1 MAFNKWKTGGR
12 LKLEWRYVICPL
24 AFLIVLWVA
33 ASFTGHWATEENP
46 YRSYALQAC
55 AWLDGRL
62 DLGKDYPW
70 LELAIYEGKYYVSFP
85 PFPSLVLL
93 PFAAVLGTN
102 TPDHWISLGFSIIG
116 IIYAIRL
123 YRAITGTYEM
133 AEQYV
138 LFLFL
143 GNGYLFIALQG
154 GWVWYMAQTMCFTFS
169 LMSLFYAA
177 NKHIGRAL
185 AFLACAFGCRPMVVA
200 YIPLIL
206 MLGTE
211 KASVKTWIRKGYRL
225 IPACMIIGF
234 YLMLNAARFDN
245 PFEFG
250 HNHLPE
256 FVRSTE
262 GQFSLNYATK
272 NFNQLFR
279 LPQTGGEHGML
290 IYDTYDCMAFW
301 LIDPIIVSFMVTWLY
316 ALTRK
321 RKACGLNLIIVP
333 ATTCVHLMIVCCHKT
348 MGGYQFGNRY
358 IVDMLPYVFYG
369 LITYKQGVGK
379 AEWLNNPLFALG
391 FSINL
396 IGTVSTY
403 NHSRSA
409 PRERKGMAD
418 AHRRQSLQE

>member
-1 MAFNKWKTGGR
+1 MAFNKWKTGDR

-24 AFLIVLWVA
+24 TFLIVLWVA

-55 AWLDGRL
+55 AWLNGRL

-133 AEQYV
+133 AERYV

-169 LMSLFYAA
+169 LMSLFHAA
-177 NKHIGRAL
+177 KKHIGRAF

-234 YLMLNAARFDN
+234 YLMLNVARFDN

-250 HNHLPE
+250 HTHLPE

-262 GQFSLNYATK
+262 GQFSLNYASK
-272 NFNQLFR
+272 NFKQLFR

-321 RKACGLNLIIVP
+321 RKAYGLNLIIVP

-369 LITYKQGVGK
+369 LITYKQDAGK
-379 AEWLNNPLFALG
+379 AEWLNNSLFALG

-403 NHSRSA
+403 NHWI
-409 PRERKGMAD
+409 
-418 AHRRQSLQE
+418 

>member
-46 YRSYALQAC
+46 YRSYALQTC
-55 AWLDGRL
+55 AWLNGRL

-93 PFAAVLGTN
+93 PFVAVWGTN

-123 YRAITGTYEM
+123 YHAITGTYEM
-133 AEQYV
+133 AERYV

-177 NKHIGRAL
+177 NKHIGRAF

-234 YLMLNAARFDN
+234 YLMLNVTRFDN

-279 LPQTGGEHGML
+279 LPKTGGEHGML

-333 ATTCVHLMIVCCHKT
+333 ATICVHLMIVCCHKT

-403 NHSRSA
+403 NHWI
-409 PRERKGMAD
+409 
-418 AHRRQSLQE
+418 

>member
-55 AWLDGRL
+55 AWLNGRL

-102 TPDHWISLGFSIIG
+102 TPDHWISLGFSMIG

-169 LMSLFYAA
+169 LMSLFHAA
-177 NKHIGRAL
+177 NKHIGRAF

-211 KASVKTWIRKGYRL
+211 KASVKTWMRKGYRL

-250 HNHLPE
+250 HTHLPE

-272 NFNQLFR
+272 NFKQLFR
-279 LPQTGGEHGML
+279 LPQTGGEHGMM

-301 LIDPIIVSFMVTWLY
+301 LIDPIIVSFMVMWLY

-321 RKACGLNLIIVP
+321 RKAYGLSLIIVP
-333 ATTCVHLMIVCCHKT
+333 ATICVHLMIVCCHKT

-403 NHSRSA
+403 NHWI
-409 PRERKGMAD
+409 
-418 AHRRQSLQE
+418 

>member
-1 MAFNKWKTGGR
+1 MALNKWKTGGR

-55 AWLDGRL
+55 AWLNGRL

-133 AEQYV
+133 AERYV

-234 YLMLNAARFDN
+234 YLMLNVARFDN

-250 HNHLPE
+250 HTHLPE

-272 NFNQLFR
+272 NFKQLFR
-279 LPQTGGEHGML
+279 LPQTGGEHGMM

-321 RKACGLNLIIVP
+321 RKAYGLNLIIVP
-333 ATTCVHLMIVCCHKT
+333 ATICVHLMIVCCHKT

-403 NHSRSA
+403 NHWI
-409 PRERKGMAD
+409 
-418 AHRRQSLQE
+418 

>member
-93 PFAAVLGTN
+93 PFAAVWGTN

-123 YRAITGTYEM
+123 YRAITGTHEM

-169 LMSLFYAA
+169 LMSLFHAA
-177 NKHIGRAL
+177 NKHIGRAF
-185 AFLACAFGCRPMVVA
+185 AFLACAFGCRPMVVV

-211 KASVKTWIRKGYRL
+211 KASVKTWMRKGYRL

-234 YLMLNAARFDN
+234 YLMLNVARFDN

-250 HNHLPE
+250 HTHLPE

-333 ATTCVHLMIVCCHKT
+333 ATICVHLMIVCCHKT

-403 NHSRSA
+403 NHWI
-409 PRERKGMAD
+409 
-418 AHRRQSLQE
+418 

>member
-12 LKLEWRYVICPL
+12 LKLEWRCVICPL

-55 AWLDGRL
+55 AWLNGRL

-102 TPDHWISLGFSIIG
+102 TPDHWISLGFSMIG

-250 HNHLPE
+250 HTHLPE

-272 NFNQLFR
+272 NFKQLFR

-333 ATTCVHLMIVCCHKT
+333 AAICVHLMIVCCHKT

-403 NHSRSA
+403 NHWI
-409 PRERKGMAD
+409 
-418 AHRRQSLQE
+418 

>member
-12 LKLEWRYVICPL
+12 LKLEWRCVICPL

-55 AWLDGRL
+55 AWLNGRL

-70 LELAIYEGKYYVSFP
+70 LELAIYEEKYYVSFP

-102 TPDHWISLGFSIIG
+102 TPDHWISLGFSMIG

-133 AEQYV
+133 AERYV

-234 YLMLNAARFDN
+234 YLMLNVARFDN

-290 IYDTYDCMAFW
+290 IYDTYDCMAF
-301 LIDPIIVSFMVTWLY
+301 L
-316 ALTRK
+316 
-321 RKACGLNLIIVP
+321 
-333 ATTCVHLMIVCCHKT
+333 
-348 MGGYQFGNRY
+348 
-358 IVDMLPYVFYG
+358 
-369 LITYKQGVGK
+369 
-379 AEWLNNPLFALG
+379 
-391 FSINL
+391 
-396 IGTVSTY
+396 
-403 NHSRSA
+403 
-409 PRERKGMAD
+409 AD
-418 AHRRQSLQE
+418 

>member
-93 PFAAVLGTN
+93 PFAAVWGTN

-169 LMSLFYAA
+169 LMSLFHAA
-177 NKHIGRAL
+177 NKHIGRAF

-250 HNHLPE
+250 HTHLPE

-321 RKACGLNLIIVP
+321 RKACGLSLIIVP
-333 ATTCVHLMIVCCHKT
+333 ATICVHLMIVCCHKT

-403 NHSRSA
+403 NHWI
-409 PRERKGMAD
+409 
-418 AHRRQSLQE
+418 

>member
-1 MAFNKWKTGGR
+1 MAFNKWKTGDR

-55 AWLDGRL
+55 AWLNGRL

-93 PFAAVLGTN
+93 PFAAVWGTN

-123 YRAITGTYEM
+123 YHAITGTYEM
-133 AEQYV
+133 AERYV

-169 LMSLFYAA
+169 LMSLFHAA
-177 NKHIGRAL
+177 KKHIGRAF

-211 KASVKTWIRKGYRL
+211 KASVKTWMRKGYRL

-234 YLMLNAARFDN
+234 YLMLNVARFDN

-272 NFNQLFR
+272 NFKQLFR

-403 NHSRSA
+403 NHWI
-409 PRERKGMAD
+409 
-418 AHRRQSLQE
+418 

>member
-93 PFAAVLGTN
+93 PFAAVWGTN

-169 LMSLFYAA
+169 LMSLFHAA
-177 NKHIGRAL
+177 NKHIGRAF
-185 AFLACAFGCRPMVVA
+185 AFLACAFGCRPMVVV

-211 KASVKTWIRKGYRL
+211 KASVKTWMRKGYRL

-234 YLMLNAARFDN
+234 YLMLNVARFDN

-250 HNHLPE
+250 HTHLPE

-333 ATTCVHLMIVCCHKT
+333 ATICVHLMIVCCHKT

-403 NHSRSA
+403 NHWI
-409 PRERKGMAD
+409 
-418 AHRRQSLQE
+418 

>member
-1 MAFNKWKTGGR
+1 M
-12 LKLEWRYVICPL
+12 
-24 AFLIVLWVA
+24 LWVA

-177 NKHIGRAL
+177 NKHIGRAF

-250 HNHLPE
+250 HTHLPE

-272 NFNQLFR
+272 NFKQLFR

-321 RKACGLNLIIVP
+321 RKAYGLNLIIVP
-333 ATTCVHLMIVCCHKT
+333 ATICVHLMIVCCHKT

-369 LITYKQGVGK
+369 LITYKQGVWK

-403 NHSRSA
+403 NHWI
-409 PRERKGMAD
+409 
-418 AHRRQSLQE
+418 

>member
-55 AWLDGRL
+55 AWLNGRL

-102 TPDHWISLGFSIIG
+102 TPDHWISLGFSMIG

-133 AEQYV
+133 AERYV

-169 LMSLFYAA
+169 LMSLFHAA
-177 NKHIGRAL
+177 KKHIGRAF

-200 YIPLIL
+200 YISLIL

-211 KASVKTWIRKGYRL
+211 KASVKTWMRKGYRL

-234 YLMLNAARFDN
+234 YLILNATRFDN

-250 HNHLPE
+250 HTHLPE

-262 GQFSLNYATK
+262 GQFSLSYATK
-272 NFNQLFR
+272 NFKQLFR

-321 RKACGLNLIIVP
+321 RKAYGLNLIIVP
-333 ATTCVHLMIVCCHKT
+333 ATICVHLMIVCCHKT

-369 LITYKQGVGK
+369 LITYKQGAGK

-403 NHSRSA
+403 NHWI
-409 PRERKGMAD
+409 
-418 AHRRQSLQE
+418 

>member
-93 PFAAVLGTN
+93 PFAAVWGTN

-169 LMSLFYAA
+169 LMSLFHAA
-177 NKHIGRAL
+177 NKHIGRAF

-245 PFEFG
+245 PFEIG
-250 HNHLPE
+250 HTHLPE

-321 RKACGLNLIIVP
+321 RKACGLSLIIVP
-333 ATTCVHLMIVCCHKT
+333 ATICVHLMIVCCHKT

-403 NHSRSA
+403 NHWI
-409 PRERKGMAD
+409 
-418 AHRRQSLQE
+418 

>member
-1 MAFNKWKTGGR
+1 MALNKWKTGDR

-55 AWLDGRL
+55 AWLNGRL

-93 PFAAVLGTN
+93 PFAAVWGTN
-102 TPDHWISLGFSIIG
+102 TPDHWISLGFSMIG

-123 YRAITGTYEM
+123 YHAITGTYEM
-133 AEQYV
+133 AERYV

-177 NKHIGRAL
+177 NKRIGRAF
-185 AFLACAFGCRPMVVA
+185 AFLSCAFGCRPMVVV

-211 KASVKTWIRKGYRL
+211 KASVKTWMRKGYRL

-272 NFNQLFR
+272 NFKQLFR

-301 LIDPIIVSFMVTWLY
+301 LIDPMIVSFMVTWLY

-403 NHSRSA
+403 NHWI
-409 PRERKGMAD
+409 
-418 AHRRQSLQE
+418 

>member
-93 PFAAVLGTN
+93 PFAAVWGMN

-123 YRAITGTYEM
+123 YHAITGTYEM

-177 NKHIGRAL
+177 NKHIGRAF

-211 KASVKTWIRKGYRL
+211 KASVKTWMRKGYRL

-245 PFEFG
+245 PLEFG
-250 HNHLPE
+250 HTHLPE
-256 FVRSTE
+256 FVRSAE

-403 NHSRSA
+403 NHWI
-409 PRERKGMAD
+409 
-418 AHRRQSLQE
+418 

>member
-55 AWLDGRL
+55 AWLNGRL

-93 PFAAVLGTN
+93 PFAAVWGTN

-177 NKHIGRAL
+177 NKHIGRAF

-234 YLMLNAARFDN
+234 YLMLNVARFDN

-250 HNHLPE
+250 HTHLPE

-272 NFNQLFR
+272 NFKQLFR
-279 LPQTGGEHGML
+279 LPQTGGEHGMM

-301 LIDPIIVSFMVTWLY
+301 LIDPIIVSFMVMWLY

-333 ATTCVHLMIVCCHKT
+333 ATICVHLIVCCHKT

-403 NHSRSA
+403 NHWI
-409 PRERKGMAD
+409 
-418 AHRRQSLQE
+418 

>member
-1 MAFNKWKTGGR
+1 MGRWHKMAFNKWKTGGR

-55 AWLDGRL
+55 AWLNGRL
-62 DLGKDYPW
+62 DLEKDYPW

-225 IPACMIIGF
+225 IPACTIIGF
-234 YLMLNAARFDN
+234 YLMLNVARFDN

-250 HNHLPE
+250 HTHLPE

-272 NFNQLFR
+272 NFKQLFR
-279 LPQTGGEHGML
+279 LPQTGGEHGMM

-301 LIDPIIVSFMVTWLY
+301 LIDPIIVSFMVMWLY

-333 ATTCVHLMIVCCHKT
+333 ATICVHLMIVCCHKT

-403 NHSRSA
+403 NHWI
-409 PRERKGMAD
+409 
-418 AHRRQSLQE
+418 

>member
-403 NHSRSA
+403 NHWI
-409 PRERKGMAD
+409 
-418 AHRRQSLQE
+418 

>member
-70 LELAIYEGKYYVSFP
+70 LELAIYGGKYYVSFP

-93 PFAAVLGTN
+93 PFAAVWGAN

-177 NKHIGRAL
+177 NKHIGRAF

-211 KASVKTWIRKGYRL
+211 KASVKTWMRKGYRL

-333 ATTCVHLMIVCCHKT
+333 ATICVHLMIVCCHKT

-403 NHSRSA
+403 NHWI
-409 PRERKGMAD
+409 
-418 AHRRQSLQE
+418 

>member
-1 MAFNKWKTGGR
+1 
-12 LKLEWRYVICPL
+12 
-24 AFLIVLWVA
+24 
-33 ASFTGHWATEENP
+33 
-46 YRSYALQAC
+46 
-55 AWLDGRL
+55 
-62 DLGKDYPW
+62 
-70 LELAIYEGKYYVSFP
+70 
-85 PFPSLVLL
+85 
-93 PFAAVLGTN
+93 
-102 TPDHWISLGFSIIG
+102 
-116 IIYAIRL
+116 
-123 YRAITGTYEM
+123 M

-169 LMSLFYAA
+169 LMSLFHAA
-177 NKHIGRAL
+177 NKHIGRAF

-250 HNHLPE
+250 HTHLPE

-321 RKACGLNLIIVP
+321 RKACGLCLIIVP
-333 ATTCVHLMIVCCHKT
+333 ATICVHLMIVCCHKT

-403 NHSRSA
+403 NHWI
-409 PRERKGMAD
+409 
-418 AHRRQSLQE
+418 

>member
-1 MAFNKWKTGGR
+1 MAFNKWKTGDR

-133 AEQYV
+133 AERYV

-177 NKHIGRAL
+177 NKHIGRAF

-211 KASVKTWIRKGYRL
+211 KASVKTWMRKGYRL

-272 NFNQLFR
+272 NFKQLFR
-279 LPQTGGEHGML
+279 LPQTGGEHGMM

-321 RKACGLNLIIVP
+321 RKAYGLNLIIVP
-333 ATTCVHLMIVCCHKT
+333 ATICVHLMIVCCHKT

-403 NHSRSA
+403 NHWI
-409 PRERKGMAD
+409 
-418 AHRRQSLQE
+418 

>member
-1 MAFNKWKTGGR
+1 MAFNKWKTGDR

-123 YRAITGTYEM
+123 YHAITGTYEM
-133 AEQYV
+133 AERYV

-177 NKHIGRAL
+177 NKHTGRAF

-250 HNHLPE
+250 HTHLPE

-321 RKACGLNLIIVP
+321 RKAYGLNLIIVP
-333 ATTCVHLMIVCCHKT
+333 ATICVHLMIVCCHKT

-403 NHSRSA
+403 NHWI
-409 PRERKGMAD
+409 
-418 AHRRQSLQE
+418 

>member
-1 MAFNKWKTGGR
+1 MMGRWHKMAFNKWKTGGR

-33 ASFTGHWATEENP
+33 ASFTGYWATEENP

-55 AWLDGRL
+55 AWLNGRL
-62 DLGKDYPW
+62 DLEKDYPW

-123 YRAITGTYEM
+123 YHAIPRTYEM

-177 NKHIGRAL
+177 NKHIGRAF

-333 ATTCVHLMIVCCHKT
+333 ATICVHLMIVCCHKT

-403 NHSRSA
+403 NHWI
-409 PRERKGMAD
+409 
-418 AHRRQSLQE
+418 

>member
-1 MAFNKWKTGGR
+1 MPFNKRKTGGR

-55 AWLDGRL
+55 AWLNGRL

-133 AEQYV
+133 AERYV

-177 NKHIGRAL
+177 NKHIGRAF

-211 KASVKTWIRKGYRL
+211 KASVKTWMRKGYRL

-234 YLMLNAARFDN
+234 YLMLNVARFDN

-250 HNHLPE
+250 HTHLPE

-272 NFNQLFR
+272 NFKQLFR
-279 LPQTGGEHGML
+279 LPQTGGEHGMM

-301 LIDPIIVSFMVTWLY
+301 LIDPIIVSFMVMWLY

-321 RKACGLNLIIVP
+321 RKAYGLNLIIVP
-333 ATTCVHLMIVCCHKT
+333 ATICVHLMIVCCHKT

-369 LITYKQGVGK
+369 LITYKQGVRK

-403 NHSRSA
+403 NHWI
-409 PRERKGMAD
+409 
-418 AHRRQSLQE
+418 

>member
-55 AWLDGRL
+55 AWLNGRL

-93 PFAAVLGTN
+93 PFAAVWGTN
-102 TPDHWISLGFSIIG
+102 TPDHWISLGFSMIG

-123 YRAITGTYEM
+123 YHAITGTYEM
-133 AEQYV
+133 AERYV

-177 NKHIGRAL
+177 NKHIGRAF

-211 KASVKTWIRKGYRL
+211 KASVKTWMRKGYRL

-250 HNHLPE
+250 HTHLPE

-321 RKACGLNLIIVP
+321 RKAYGLNLIIVP
-333 ATTCVHLMIVCCHKT
+333 ATICVHLMIVCCHKT

-369 LITYKQGVGK
+369 LITYKQGTGK

-403 NHSRSA
+403 NHWI
-409 PRERKGMAD
+409 
-418 AHRRQSLQE
+418 

>member
-55 AWLDGRL
+55 AWLNGRL

-93 PFAAVLGTN
+93 PFAAVWGTN

-169 LMSLFYAA
+169 LMSLFHAA
-177 NKHIGRAL
+177 NKHVGRAF

-333 ATTCVHLMIVCCHKT
+333 ATICVHLMIVCCHKT

-403 NHSRSA
+403 NHWI
-409 PRERKGMAD
+409 
-418 AHRRQSLQE
+418 

>member
-70 LELAIYEGKYYVSFP
+70 LELAIYEEKYYVSFP

-93 PFAAVLGTN
+93 PFAAVWGTN

-169 LMSLFYAA
+169 LMSLFHAA
-177 NKHIGRAL
+177 NKHIGRAF
-185 AFLACAFGCRPMVVA
+185 AYLACAFGCRPMVVA

-211 KASVKTWIRKGYRL
+211 KASVKTWMRKGYRL

-250 HNHLPE
+250 HTHLPE

-333 ATTCVHLMIVCCHKT
+333 ATICVHLMIVCCHKT

-403 NHSRSA
+403 NHWI
-409 PRERKGMAD
+409 
-418 AHRRQSLQE
+418 

>member
-24 AFLIVLWVA
+24 AFLVVLWVA

-55 AWLDGRL
+55 AWLNGRL

-93 PFAAVLGTN
+93 PFAAVWGTN

-169 LMSLFYAA
+169 LMSLFHAA
-177 NKHIGRAL
+177 KKHIGRAF

-211 KASVKTWIRKGYRL
+211 KASVKTWMRKGYRL

-250 HNHLPE
+250 HTHLPE

-301 LIDPIIVSFMVTWLY
+301 LIDPIIVSFMVMWLY

-403 NHSRSA
+403 NHWI
-409 PRERKGMAD
+409 
-418 AHRRQSLQE
+418 

>member
-1 MAFNKWKTGGR
+1 MAFNKWKTGDR

-93 PFAAVLGTN
+93 PFAAVWGAN

-177 NKHIGRAL
+177 NKHMGRAF

-403 NHSRSA
+403 NHWI
-409 PRERKGMAD
+409 
-418 AHRRQSLQE
+418 

>member
-12 LKLEWRYVICPL
+12 LKLEWRYVVCPL

-93 PFAAVLGTN
+93 PFAAVWGTN

-169 LMSLFYAA
+169 LMSLFHAA
-177 NKHIGRAL
+177 NKHIGRAF

-250 HNHLPE
+250 HTHLPE

-321 RKACGLNLIIVP
+321 RKACGLSLIIVP
-333 ATTCVHLMIVCCHKT
+333 ATICVHLMIVCCHKT

-403 NHSRSA
+403 NHWI
-409 PRERKGMAD
+409 
-418 AHRRQSLQE
+418 

>member
-93 PFAAVLGTN
+93 PFAAVWGTN

-177 NKHIGRAL
+177 NKHIGRAF

-211 KASVKTWIRKGYRL
+211 KASVKTWMRKGYRL

-250 HNHLPE
+250 HTHLPE

-321 RKACGLNLIIVP
+321 RKAYGLNLIIVP
-333 ATTCVHLMIVCCHKT
+333 ATICVHLMIVCCHKT

-369 LITYKQGVGK
+369 LITYKQGTGK

-403 NHSRSA
+403 NHWI
-409 PRERKGMAD
+409 
-418 AHRRQSLQE
+418 

>member
-102 TPDHWISLGFSIIG
+102 TPDHWISLGFSMIG

-133 AEQYV
+133 AERYV

-211 KASVKTWIRKGYRL
+211 KASVKTWMRKGYRL

-250 HNHLPE
+250 HTHLPE

-272 NFNQLFR
+272 NFKQLFR
-279 LPQTGGEHGML
+279 LPQTGGEHGMM

-301 LIDPIIVSFMVTWLY
+301 LIDPIIVSFMVMWLY

-321 RKACGLNLIIVP
+321 RKAYGLNLIIVP
-333 ATTCVHLMIVCCHKT
+333 ATICVHLMIVCCHKT

-369 LITYKQGVGK
+369 LITYKQDAGK

-403 NHSRSA
+403 NHWI
-409 PRERKGMAD
+409 
-418 AHRRQSLQE
+418 

>member
-55 AWLDGRL
+55 AWLNGRL

-93 PFAAVLGTN
+93 PFAAVWGTN

-177 NKHIGRAL
+177 KKHIGRAF
-185 AFLACAFGCRPMVVA
+185 AFLACAFGCRPMVVV

-211 KASVKTWIRKGYRL
+211 KASVKTWMRKGYRL

-279 LPQTGGEHGML
+279 LPKAGGEHGML

-321 RKACGLNLIIVP
+321 RKACGLSLIIVP
-333 ATTCVHLMIVCCHKT
+333 ATICVHLMIVCCHKT

-369 LITYKQGVGK
+369 LITYKQGAGK

-403 NHSRSA
+403 NHWI
-409 PRERKGMAD
+409 
-418 AHRRQSLQE
+418 

>member
-1 MAFNKWKTGGR
+1 MGRWHKMAFNKWKTGGR

-55 AWLDGRL
+55 AWLNGRL
-62 DLGKDYPW
+62 DLEKDYPW

-177 NKHIGRAL
+177 NKHIGRAF

-200 YIPLIL
+200 YIPLVL

-279 LPQTGGEHGML
+279 LPPTGGEHGML

-321 RKACGLNLIIVP
+321 RKAYGLSLIIVP

-403 NHSRSA
+403 NHWI
-409 PRERKGMAD
+409 
-418 AHRRQSLQE
+418 